1 MSAKIVRLIG
11 ILIIAISLIILVYL
25 SGDSKYSEMPQI
37 IGGSCVYNDY
47 PGKAVITSIQMTDK
61 SKAQATLSGGP
72 GYPGYEI
79 YFKFMTDK
87 QIKEDWPRSTLDKK
101 HLLLLVNSWYP
112 GKEFIE
118 KYHIEVNKEFNCTFK
133 VINKGTCTPIIFE
146 FKNIKRDDYFES
158 K

>member
-61 SKAQATLSGGP
+61 SKAQATTLGGP
-72 GYPGYEI
+72 GYSGYEI

-87 QIKEDWPRSTLDKK
+87 QIKEDWPRSTLDKER
-101 HLLLLVNSWYP
+101 LLLLVNSWYP
-112 GKEFIE
+112 GKEFIK
-118 KYHIEVNKEFNCTFK
+118 KYNIEMNKEFDCTLK
-133 VINKGTCTPIIFE
+133 IITKGTCTPMIFE

>member
-47 PGKAVITSIQMTDK
+47 PGKAVITSIQITDK
-61 SKAQATLSGGP
+61 SKAQATTLGSP
-72 GYPGYEI
+72 GYSGYEI
-79 YFKFMTDK
+79 YFKFITDK
-87 QIKEDWPRSTLDKK
+87 QIKESWAISTLGKE

-112 GKEFIE
+112 GKEFIK
-118 KYHIEVNKEFNCTFK
+118 KYNIEVNKEFDCNLK
-133 VINKGTCTPIIFE
+133 IINKGTCTPIIFD
-146 FKNIKRDDYFES
+146 FKNIKRADYFES
-158 K
+158 E